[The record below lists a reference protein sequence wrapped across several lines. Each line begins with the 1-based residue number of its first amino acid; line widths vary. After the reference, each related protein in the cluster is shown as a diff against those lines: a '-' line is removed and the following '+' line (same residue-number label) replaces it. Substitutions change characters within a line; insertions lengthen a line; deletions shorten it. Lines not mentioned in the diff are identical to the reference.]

1 MPHYFFDI
9 DANGGHTH
17 DEVGLP
23 FSSKIHFRKA
33 AVATLPALALQ
44 DRSAKGGNR
53 NYSISVRDERGQVV
67 YTATLTFDDAF
78 HH

>member
-9 DANGGHTH
+9 DANGSRTH

-23 FSSKIHFRKA
+23 FSSKSQFRKA
-33 AVATLPALALQ
+33 AVTTLPALALQ
-44 DRSAKGGNR
+44 DRNADGGTR
-53 NYSISVRDERGQVV
+53 NYSLSVRDERCQVV
-67 YTATLTFDDAF
+67 YTASLTFDDAF

>member
-9 DANGGHTH
+9 NANGDHTH

-23 FSSKIHFRKA
+23 FCSKIQLRKA

-44 DRSAKGGNR
+44 DR
-53 NYSISVRDERGQVV
+53 
-67 YTATLTFDDAF
+67 DAGRRQPQLQ
-78 HH
+78 HLRPQRTRASGVHRHADL

>member
-9 DANGGHTH
+9 DANGDHTH

-23 FSSKIHFRKA
+23 FTSKVQFRKA
-33 AVATLPALALQ
+33 AIATLPALALQ
-44 DRSAKGGNR
+44 DRNADGSNR
-53 NYSISVRDERGQVV
+53 NYSISVRDERDQVV
-67 YTATLTFDDAF
+67 YTATLTFVDAF